1 MRRGLVALLG
11 LATLGVGSWLIAT
24 QGTKNAACNA
34 SIGKQMGP
42 TCSRIVFS
50 YFGGFGLIGAGVVI
64 LGISLGLMKR
74 KNMRA
79 KRGKILL
86 ESERRRT
93 TQTYPAGPFRLNAD
107 PDRERPELP

>member
-11 LATLGVGSWLIAT
+11 LVTLGVGSWLIAT
-24 QGTKNAACNA
+24 QGAKNAACNA
-34 SIGKQMGP
+34 SIGKQSGMGP
-42 TCSRIVFS
+42 VCSRIVFS
-50 YFGGFGLIGAGVVI
+50 YFGGFGLIGVGVVL
-64 LGISLGLMKR
+64 LGISLMLMKR

-93 TQTYPAGPFRLNAD
+93 TQTYPEGPNRLTGK
-107 PDRERPELP
+107 PD